1 MENKYFQRYSPVQR
15 RSHGNIYIEKF
26 ANIGRSELRCDVSG
40 LFLDDTDIYGFSL
53 INPIIVHMTG
63 HFL

>member
-1 MENKYFQRYSPVQR
+1 MIPA
-15 RSHGNIYIEKF
+15 RSEKILGKYIEKF
-26 ANIGRSELRCDVSG
+26 ANIGRSKLRWDISG
-40 LFLDDTDIYGFSL
+40 LFLDDRDISGLLL